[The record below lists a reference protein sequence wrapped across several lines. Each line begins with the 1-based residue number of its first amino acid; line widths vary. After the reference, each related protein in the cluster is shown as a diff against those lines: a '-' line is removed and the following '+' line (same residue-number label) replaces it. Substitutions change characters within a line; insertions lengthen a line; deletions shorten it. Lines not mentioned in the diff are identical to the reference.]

1 MRVWI
6 IMLVLAVSGAA
17 ACDRGGERGAP
28 AEGEEV
34 PVDEN
39 LGTLRVLNRVN
50 EPVGVYLDGQELFAV
65 PPGSAYTFRN
75 LPTRE
80 VTIYGVGR
88 ISRRHFE
95 LPRLMIEEGGEYEWT
110 IEE

>member
-1 MRVWI
+1 MRVWML
-6 IMLVLAVSGAA
+6 MLVLAAGAA
-17 ACDRGGERGAP
+17 ACDRGGDAGAP

-34 PVDEN
+34 AVDEN

-88 ISRRHFE
+88 ISRRHFD
-95 LPRLMIEEGGEYEWT
+95 LPRLTIEEGGEYEWT

>member
-6 IMLVLAVSGAA
+6 LLLALAASAA
-17 ACDRGGERGAP
+17 ACDRAGERGAP
-28 AEGEEV
+28 AEGEDV
-34 PVDEN
+34 RVDEG

-65 PPGSAYTFRN
+65 PPGTAYTFQN

-88 ISRRHFE
+88 ISRRHYD
-95 LPRLMIEEGGEYEWT
+95 LPRLTIQEGGEYEWT